1 MSFVVSACRMLAL
14 TPLLA
19 ALAGC
24 GYLRDARQLGFDE
37 RSEFAAPQSR
47 WPETLPSPV
56 GANDAAPARPARYC
70 YRTLAQA
77 DCYEAPNPERRTGY
91 TGTYPTLNSAP

>member
-1 MSFVVSACRMLAL
+1 MFFAASLCRVLAL
-14 TPLLA
+14 APLLA

-24 GYLRDARQLGFDE
+24 GYLRDARQLGLDE
-37 RSEFAAPQSR
+37 RAEFAAPQSR
-47 WPETLPSPV
+47 WPATLPSPV
-56 GANDAAPARPARYC
+56 GASEAAPARPARYC

-77 DCYEAPNPERRTGY
+77 DCYETPNPARRTGY